1 MKMRSLVFVAVM
13 LSAVGCMNGEDATT
27 SSLGTGLKPEGFLVI
42 KDITDDPAK
51 PGSFLVSCASS
62 SGVKQASYTKSE
74 IETNKV
80 CLPAAASAPASQP
93 AQSGSTTQVAS
104 TAPSSSGTG
113 YKAVN
118 NQSTYI
124 KARAGLDVT
133 ANIAVLDQGVDYCV
147 VSEVLSASLICK
159 ASEKE
164 LKATGVKIPGCD
176 LTSGYVFASHFSV
189 TPAVSACR

>member
-1 MKMRSLVFVAVM
+1 MKMRGLVFIAVM

-62 SGVKQASYTKSE
+62 SGVKQASYSKSE

-80 CLPAAASAPASQP
+80 CLPAAVSAPAVQP
-93 AQSGSTTQVAS
+93 AQAGSTTQVAS
-104 TAPSSSGTG
+104 AGPSSASTG

-118 NQSTYI
+118 SQLTYI
-124 KARAGLDVT
+124 KARPGLDVT
-133 ANIAVLDQGVDYCV
+133 ANIAVLKQGVDYCV
-147 VSEVLSASLICK
+147 VSEALSASLICQ
-159 ASEKE
+159 ASKEE

-176 LTSGYVFASHFSV
+176 LTSGYLFASHFSV

>member
-1 MKMRSLVFVAVM
+1 MNMCRLYFVAVM

-42 KDITDDPAK
+42 KDMSDDAAK

-62 SGVKQASYTKSE
+62 SGVKQASYTKLE
-74 IETNKV
+74 IEENKI
-80 CLPAAASAPASQP
+80 CLPVSVAAPAVQP
-93 AQSGSTTQVAS
+93 TQAGSTTQVANNVPGATS
-104 TAPSSSGTG
+104 TG

-118 NQSTYI
+118 IQDTYV
-124 KARAGLDVT
+124 KARVGLDVT
-133 ANIAVLDQGVDYCV
+133 ANIASLRLGVDYCV
-147 VSEVLSASLICK
+147 VSEALIASLICV

>member
-1 MKMRSLVFVAVM
+1 MNMCRLYFVAVM

-42 KDITDDPAK
+42 KDLSNDVAK
-51 PGSFLVSCASS
+51 PGSFLISCASS
-62 SGVKQASYTKSE
+62 AGVKQASYTKLE
-74 IETNKV
+74 IEANKI
-80 CLPAAASAPASQP
+80 CLPV
-93 AQSGSTTQVAS
+93 SGATSNVPGATS
-104 TAPSSSGTG
+104 TG

-118 NQSTYI
+118 IQDTYV
-124 KARAGLDVT
+124 KARVGLDVT
-133 ANIAVLDQGVDYCV
+133 ANIASLTLGVDYCV
-147 VSEVLSASLICK
+147 VSEALVASLICE

>member
-1 MKMRSLVFVAVM
+1 MKMRSLFSMAVM

-62 SGVKQASYTKSE
+62 SGVKQASYSKSE

-80 CLPAAASAPASQP
+80 CLPAAASATAVQP
-93 AQSGSTTQVAS
+93 AQAGSTTQVAS
-104 TAPSSSGTG
+104 TVPSSSGTG

-118 NQSTYI
+118 TQSTYI

-133 ANIAVLDQGVDYCV
+133 ANIAVLEQGVDYCV
-147 VSEVLSASLICK
+147 VSEVLSASLICQ
-159 ASEKE
+159 ASKEE

-176 LTSGYVFASHFSV
+176 LTSGYLFASHFSV